1 MCEPA
6 YNSTEWTM
14 VITIMNVSFL
24 GNIHTFELCVNYNTW
39 FLFLVFYLL
48 VFIIFNILY
57 HRCGKLN
64 DPIQLRLYSYNQCVE
79 WMSRQNSDK
88 FVWCLNSKWCLWL
101 NDCKYCKYEQSS
113 ITLNYKWSH
122 WTSPNL
128 VISTRN
134 VHNVHSN
141 VMFFFWCVYTLWD
154 NWFIFSVV
162 YYLKRNVWRSL

>member
-1 MCEPA
+1 MYPFLVIYTHLSCV
-6 YNSTEWTM
+6 WT
-14 VITIMNVSFL
+14 TTLDF
-24 GNIHTFELCVNYNTW
+24 F
-39 FLFLVFYLL
+39 FLFSIYLSSL
-48 VFIIFNILY
+48 YLIYYIIAV
-57 HRCGKLN
+57 GSWMT
-64 DPIQLRLYSYNQCVE
+64 PIRLRLYSYNQCVE

-101 NDCKYCKYEQSS
+101 NDCKYCKYEQSC